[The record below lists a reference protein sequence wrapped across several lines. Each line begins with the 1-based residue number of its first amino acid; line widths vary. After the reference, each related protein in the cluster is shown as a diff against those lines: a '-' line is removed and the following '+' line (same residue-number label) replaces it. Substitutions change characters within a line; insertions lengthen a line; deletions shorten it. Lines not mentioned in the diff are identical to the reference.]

1 MLTYGGLKQHI
12 ILALGGQPSVV
23 TGVTQSQRIA
33 EIINQA
39 GQYLFTKSW
48 RFRERTARPLS
59 IVAGQNW
66 AALPGDAED
75 IISLTCKAGL
85 GWNIELTSPEK
96 MELMRTSVYPALS
109 NSSYYAA
116 MSRPWADSSGVALV
130 DGTGLPAIRLEL
142 YPTPQSSSED
152 SIILRYRSAW
162 VPVSTETAESY
173 IIPVPAYV
181 ESLLIAYA
189 RGFGLAYEDEGL
201 AARLME
207 IDNGPLFNAAAIK
220 DGIQQRDYG
229 RLPSNRV
236 GPFRRESNSVSSGVF
251 ALGPTTAVSNIRW
264 RGGYSGSESYAV
276 GDIVRSGDSAFIC
289 VTSVTGIA
297 PPSSEWELVVSDGA
311 DGSNGADG
319 ADGAGMTANGIKLIG
334 RGVSGIGPVG
344 DITVTTPLK
353 LSGSTLTLLGA
364 GTDAVVPETRSIT
377 AGTGLTGGG
386 DLSANRSV
394 SVDFATSGTS
404 SATKAVRA
412 DDSRLS
418 DARTPIAHSHDG
430 ADITTGTVDTAR
442 LLVGSSL
449 GTVCAG
455 DDSRLSNART
465 PTSHTHGNIT
475 NAGAIGSTSGLPII
489 TTASGVLTT
498 GSFSTTTGTFCQ
510 GNDSRLSDLRRPV
523 DADYGDIT
531 VSGSGTVM
539 TINGGIHQYPKVA
552 PFASFD
558 GYAPAVNGTAASS
571 LTTVANKLYLL
582 PWVAPSDF
590 TVTTLKTRSVTAVT
604 SATVYM
610 AIYASGADGYPT
622 GTPLASA
629 GPLTASA
636 ANTDITTSV
645 SVAVTENKQYW
656 FAIGAPA
663 STPPSIRSLG
673 PVALPPLAFSITNGT
688 SYYCIYRTW
697 AQSFASASAAD
708 FTTNPVASSD
718 LANSTTVATC
728 PFLVVLK

>member
-353 LSGSTLTLLGA
+353 LSGTSLTLLGA

-394 SVDFATSGTS
+394 SVDFATSGSIST
-404 SATKAVRA
+404 TKAVRA

-418 DARTPIAHSHDG
+418 DARTPTAHSHDG
-430 ADITTGTVDTAR
+430 ADITTGTVDTNR
-442 LLVGSSL
+442 LLVGSAL

-455 DDSRLSNART
+455 NDSRLSDART

-498 GSFSTTTGTFCQ
+498 GSFSTITGTFCQ
-510 GNDSRLSDLRRPV
+510 GDDSRLSDLRRPV

-539 TINGGIHQYPKVA
+539 TINGGIHQFPKYA
-552 PFASFD
+552 PFTGTQYNAMIVGLAGTSLSTTASRI
-558 GYAPAVNGTAASS
+558 Y
-571 LTTVANKLYLL
+571 LT

-590 TVTTLKTRSVTAVT
+590 TISALNGYCVTGVASSTA
-604 SATVYM
+604 YM
-610 AIYASGADGYPT
+610 AIYAAGSDGLPT
-622 GTPLASA
+622 GAPLASTSTGISCA
-629 GPLTASA
+629 TSATALS
-636 ANTDITTSV
+636 TTV
-645 SVAVTENKQYW
+645 SVAVSENKQYW
-656 FAIGAPA
+656 LAIATGATAPTLRTAAIGSLPA
-663 STPPSIRSLG
+663 LGFSLSAG
-673 PVALPPLAFSITNGT
+673 TAYHALVRAWTAGT
-688 SYYCIYRTW
+688 W
-697 AQSFASASAAD
+697 VN
-708 FTTNPVASSD
+708 FTTNPATSAD
-718 LANSTTVATC
+718 LTNLTSVPICAVI
-728 PFLVVLK
+728 K